1 MTDRN
6 RIRPCH
12 GWLGL
17 FCCLLITVLTTK
29 LAACPFCPGASV
41 PLTEKLT
48 HAPTACLVRWVEGDT
63 GTIEKPGHT
72 VFKVLKVIK
81 QSQSTQ
87 YEKGS
92 LITVNHYHFSKPG
105 GPFLLTGTHGP
116 KPLWEN
122 PTAITPASYAYVMQA
137 PSLQKPTTER
147 LQYFLK
153 FLEHQDMIIANDAF
167 AEFANAPFEDIVPL
181 TPQLPREKLHHWLSS
196 KSTPAPRLGLYGLML
211 GLCGNEDDIDFME
224 DKINVQAQGLRS
236 GIGGLMSGYLMLTGS
251 EGLDHLERS
260 KFQQKNTSPN
270 ELFAAREA
278 VSFMWT
284 YGKGRYQI
292 PPERLRQSMRML
304 LNRPELADLVIADL
318 ARWQDWTVMDRLVS
332 LYDAEGYDYKG
343 IRQAIIRYLLVAS
356 RYSDPSDG
364 GPDATTAARARKY
377 LTLIRNRDPQLVKR
391 AERFY

>member
-1 MTDRN
+1 MTNRN

-17 FCCLLITVLTTK
+17 FCCLLVTLLSTK
-29 LAACPFCPGASV
+29 LTACPFCPGASV

-48 HAPTACLVRWVEGDT
+48 NAHTVCLVRWKEADT

-72 VFKVLKVIK
+72 VYKVLRVVK
-81 QSQSTQ
+81 QSQGTQ
-87 YEKGS
+87 YKSGS
-92 LITVNHYHFSKPG
+92 LITVNRYHSGKPG
-105 GPFLLTGTHGP
+105 EPFLLTGSHGP
-116 KPLWEN
+116 NPLWEN
-122 PTAITPASYAYVMQA
+122 PTVITPASYSYLMRA

-147 LQYFLK
+147 LHYFLK
-153 FLEHQDMIIANDAF
+153 FLEHKDSIIANDAF
-167 AEFANAPFEDIVPL
+167 SEFANAPFEDIVPL
-181 TPQLPREKLHHWLSS
+181 TPELPREKLHHWLSS

-224 DKINVQAQGLRS
+224 EKISVQAQGLRS

-251 EGLDHLERS
+251 EGLEHLELT

-284 YGKGRYQI
+284 YGKERFQI
-292 PPERLRQSMRML
+292 PPERLRESMRML

-318 ARWQDWTVMDRLVS
+318 ARWQDWSVMNRLVS
-332 LYDAEGYDYKG
+332 LYGAKNYEYKA
-343 IRQAIIRYLLVAS
+343 IRKAIIRYLLVAS
-356 RYSDPSDG
+356 RYSDPANG
-364 GPDATTAARARKY
+364 GPDAVTAARARKY
-377 LTLIRNRDPQLVKR
+377 LEQIRSQDPQLVKR
-391 AERFY
+391 TQQFY